1 MYNNNQKKGVRR
13 LKKIVNDLRLM
24 TKVCDMYYNQNMN
37 QQKIAQTLS
46 VSRPTVSRLLSS
58 AREEGI
64 VKISISNLEEIRY
77 WELERELEE
86 RYGLKEVLI
95 ADSPEEGSDSFD
107 LLGSLAAHYVV
118 SRIREGNIVGVSMG
132 RTLRR
137 MIDYMGHPNV
147 PDVTVV
153 SMIGGLGDLRTEL
166 HSNSIAESLAR
177 VYDGTFIPLHAPAR
191 VSTRKMRDDLMREG
205 SIARA
210 VQYIKH
216 IDVALL
222 GIGYPNEYSSIA
234 ATGYFEEEDVERLKA
249 KGVAGDICMQFYD
262 INGST
267 APFRAENNV
276 VGADIRALH
285 RLPLRIGI
293 AGGEDKFSS
302 VCGAVRGKYINVL
315 ITDITCARMLA
326 AQEA

>member
-1 MYNNNQKKGVRR
+1 M
-13 LKKIVNDLRLM
+13 KKIVNDVRLM
-24 TKVCDMYYNQNMN
+24 IKVCDMYYNQNLN
-37 QQKIAQTLS
+37 QQKIASALAI
-46 VSRPTVSRLLSS
+46 SRPTVSRLLSS

-77 WELERELEE
+77 WELERQLED
-86 RYGLKEVLI
+86 RYGLREVLI
-95 ADSPEEGSDSFD
+95 ADSPENESEEFD

-118 SRIREGNIVGVSMG
+118 SKIKAGNIVGVSMG

-137 MIDYMGHPNV
+137 MIDHIDHPDV
-147 PDVTVV
+147 ADVTVV

-191 VSTRKMRDDLMREG
+191 VSTRKMRDDLMKEG
-205 SIARA
+205 SLSRA

-267 APFRAENNV
+267 APFRTENNV
-276 VGADIRALH
+276 VGADIRTLH
-285 RLPLRIGI
+285 RIPLRVGI
-293 AGGEDKFSS
+293 AGGEEKFPSI
-302 VCGAVRGKYINVL
+302 CGAVRGKYINVL

-326 AQEA
+326 GQEPDSAVLTM

>member
-1 MYNNNQKKGVRR
+1 M
-13 LKKIVNDLRLM
+13 KKIVTDVRLM
-24 TKVCDMYYNQNMN
+24 IKVCDMYYNQNLN
-37 QQKIAQTLS
+37 QQKIASALAI
-46 VSRPTVSRLLSS
+46 SRPTVSRLLSS

-77 WELERELEE
+77 WELERQLED
-86 RYGLKEVLI
+86 RYGLREVLI
-95 ADSPEEGSDSFD
+95 ADSPENESEEFD

-118 SRIREGNIVGVSMG
+118 SKIKAGNIVGVSMG

-137 MIDYMGHPNV
+137 MIDHIDHPDV
-147 PDVTVV
+147 ADVTVV

-191 VSTRKMRDDLMREG
+191 VSTRKMRDDLMKEG
-205 SIARA
+205 SLSRA

-249 KGVAGDICMQFYD
+249 KVVAGDICMQFYD

-267 APFRAENNV
+267 APFRTENNV
-276 VGADIRALH
+276 VGADIRTLH
-285 RLPLRIGI
+285 RIPLRVGI
-293 AGGEDKFSS
+293 AGGEEKFPSI
-302 VCGAVRGKYINVL
+302 CGAVRGKYINVL

-326 AQEA
+326 GQEPDSAVLTM